1 MRIAIEWGFNFE
13 LSMKGTVWRSS
24 FGSLSKTRKPKRI
37 EPTTLSRHLRNDLGL
52 EESTPMKSD
61 YYTYL

>member
-13 LSMKGTVWRSS
+13 LSTKRTVWKSS
-24 FGSLSKTRKPKRI
+24 FGSLSKTWKPKQI
-37 EPTTLSRHLRNDLGL
+37 HPITLSRHLRNDLGL
-52 EESTPMKSD
+52 EESTPMRND